1 MTIKTKEFEK
11 ILKKL
16 TDYFEREQ
24 IHFLLC
30 ANTTKEEVP
39 TFAYFAN
46 QEARTTIQLLIAS
59 LCRLTKNS
67 FCEEDSDVFIASLSK
82 STNRLLSTT
91 TKEQLVKNKLGG
103 EA

>member
-1 MTIKTKEFEK
+1 MTINTKEFEK
-11 ILKKL
+11 AFKIL

-39 TFAYFAN
+39 TFAYFAS
-46 QEARTTIQLLIAS
+46 QEARATILLLIAS
-59 LCRLTKNS
+59 LCKLTENS
-67 FCEEDSDVFIASLSK
+67 FCQEDSDVFIASLSK
-82 STNRLLSTT
+82 STNRLLSTP
-91 TKEQLVKNKLGG
+91 TKEEMLKNKSGG